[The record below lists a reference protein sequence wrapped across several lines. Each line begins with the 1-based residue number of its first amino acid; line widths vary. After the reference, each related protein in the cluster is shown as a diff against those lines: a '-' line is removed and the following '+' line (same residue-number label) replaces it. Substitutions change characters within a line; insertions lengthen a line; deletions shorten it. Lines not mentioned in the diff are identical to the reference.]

1 MDPKYNPLDRRSSF
15 FPLGLSIME
24 DEERHSR
31 GPQQGPGCGCGCL
44 LLVVLLLVVIVLTSL
59 H

>member
-1 MDPKYNPLDRRSSF
+1 MDPKYNPLDPRSSY
-15 FPLGLSIME
+15 FPLTLSIME

-31 GPQQGPGCGCGCL
+31 GPQRGPGCGCGCL
-44 LLVVLLLVVIVLTSL
+44 VLVVVLLVVIVLISV